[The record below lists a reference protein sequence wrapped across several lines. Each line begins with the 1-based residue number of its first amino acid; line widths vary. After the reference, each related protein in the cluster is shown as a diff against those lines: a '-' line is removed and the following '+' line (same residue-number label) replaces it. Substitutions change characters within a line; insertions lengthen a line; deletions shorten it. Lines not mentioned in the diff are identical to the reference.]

1 MQLSRRNGML
11 FLSVV
16 LFHIGPLNAQSPVFT
31 DTAFA
36 PQAGDQY
43 TVNNAQY
50 ISPGF
55 AGANQ
60 TWDFSPAI
68 LNGTATYLVTD
79 VGAIP
84 CGNQYPTATLGIGIN
99 GYEMIHRTW
108 NEYNVVGTT
117 ITPGQANFVYSDP
130 EKRFKFP
137 MNFNTTYTDLYYGIS
152 TVAQTTYRSGFV
164 LVSCDAFGTVITPT
178 ATYTNA
184 LRFHR
189 TAMWTDSSA
198 TGGDTCTGEYYYWFA
213 PGNRYP
219 VAQIWSVTCTGGSS
233 TGAMFLDSITI
244 GVDEMQNPAASLNVF
259 PNPFATSF
267 TLSSTQDCVG
277 QTATI
282 LDISGRTVKQFI
294 ITSPDMTVEPGE
306 IENGIYFLVTDNKA
320 VIRLLKT
327 ESEE

>member
-1 MQLSRRNGML
+1 MI
-11 FLSVV
+11 FLSS
-16 LFHIGPLNAQSPVFT
+16 LLLCCEQINAQSPVFT

-60 TWDFSPAI
+60 TWDFSAAI
-68 LNGTATYLVTD
+68 QTGTATYLVTG

-84 CGNQYPTATLGIGIN
+84 CGIQYPTATLGIGTG
-99 GYEMIHRTW
+99 GYEMIQRTW

-117 ITPGQANFVYSDP
+117 ITPGQADFIYSDP

-137 MNFNTTYTDLYYGIS
+137 MNFNTTYTDLYAGVS
-152 TVAQTTYRSGFV
+152 NAAQTIYRDGFV
-164 LVSCDAFGTVITPT
+164 LVSCDGFGTVITPT
-178 ATYTNA
+178 ATYSNA

-189 TAMWTDSSA
+189 TALWTDSSQ
-198 TGGDTCTGEYYYWFA
+198 TGSDTCTGEYYYWFA

-219 VAQIWSVTCTGGSS
+219 VAQIWSVTCNGGPS

-244 GVDEMQNPAASLNVF
+244 GVHENESALAPLNVF
-259 PNPFATSF
+259 PNPFTNSF
-267 TLSSTQDCVG
+267 TLTSAQEDIG
-277 QTATI
+277 LTATI
-282 LDISGRTVKQFI
+282 SDMCGRTVKTFV
-294 ITSPDMTVEPGE
+294 ITRTETQIDVSDLNAGV
-306 IENGIYFLVTDNKA
+306 YFLC
-320 VIRLLKT
+320 T
-327 ESEE
+327 EDRRMVRVVKMGGE